1 MPIVNASQ
9 PGLNATFWGVN
20 PCFKFLMGFLSERG
34 VNVEPI
40 QTEVGK
46 SVISIGTPSI
56 VVFHGKKISE
66 TKIIEADVRDL
77 KISYEPDVNSTKK
90 RKEPKIPERFFK
102 PSQISN
108 FAASYLR
115 AQGYIVNVSATNP
128 DYLPDL
134 DLGLDSGIRF
144 DLVDPDLMDSEL
156 LKKELGLN

>member
-1 MPIVNASQ
+1 MPIVNATQ
-9 PGLNATFWGVN
+9 PGLNATFWGIN
-20 PCFKFLMGFLSERG
+20 PHFKSLIDLLSKRG

-40 QTEVGK
+40 QTEAGK

-56 VVFHGKKISE
+56 VVFRGKKISK

-77 KISYEPDVNSTKK
+77 KVSYEPDVNSTKK
-90 RKEPKIPERFFK
+90 RMEPKLPDRFFK

-115 AQGYIVNVSATNP
+115 AQGYTVNVSAKNP
-128 DYLPDL
+128 DHLPEL

-144 DLVDPDLMDSEL
+144 DLVDPTSIDPEV
-156 LKKELGLN
+156 LKKELGL